1 MTLLNCTAPNEST
14 KTANENN
21 HSTNQYWRLQVAF
34 PPPEEIRMTYTTA
47 DVDMAAFHHYF
58 DEALAKI
65 RTECD
70 ATHPLYIAN
79 EAVTV
84 AAEPMVNTSPINSDW
99 VLGKFQAASPAEID
113 RAVAAAKGAKPAWA
127 AMPWQ
132 ERITLMRKAAEL
144 VRARKFEI
152 AAIMSIEVGK
162 NRFEAIG
169 DAEESADLIDYYCD
183 QMEEANGF
191 VREMNRI
198 TPIETNTDVLRPYGV
213 FACIAPFNF
222 PMALSCGM
230 SSAALIAGNTVVYK
244 PAKDAPWTGLKMYEV
259 YRDAGL
265 PAGVFNFVTGR
276 GSDIG
281 DALVL
286 HKDVDGV
293 VFTGSKKVGMRMFH
307 SLSDKWVKP
316 CLMELGGK
324 NPAIVMETA
333 DLDAAADGVSK
344 SAWGL
349 QNQKCSAC
357 SRVYVHETVVDEF
370 VEKLMARTND
380 IVIGDPTQADVYLGP
395 VINGAAVSTYEAAVA
410 QAKKDGEVLI
420 GGERLTDGDL
430 SKGHY
435 VAPTIVKA
443 PLESSLFTEEFFV
456 PILAVGTISSLDQAL
471 EEANKVEYGL
481 TAGLFSG
488 KEEEIEQFWAEIEA
502 GVTYVNKRTGATTG
516 AWPGAQPFCGWKGSG
531 GSGKGGCGP
540 YYVMQFMREQCRTR
554 VREV

>member
-1 MTLLNCTAPNEST
+1 MA
-14 KTANENN
+14 
-21 HSTNQYWRLQVAF
+21 Y
-34 PPPEEIRMTYTTA
+34 PPPAEIKVTYTTA
-47 DVDMAAFHHYF
+47 DVDMSAFHHYF

-65 RTECD
+65 RGECGV
-70 ATHPLYIAN
+70 THPLHIGN
-79 EAVTV
+79 EALTV
-84 AAEPMVNTSPINSDW
+84 DAEPIVNTSPINADW
-99 VLGKFQAASPAEID
+99 ELGRFQAATPAEVD
-113 RAVAAAKGAKPAWA
+113 LAVAAAKRAKKGWA

-132 ERITLMRKAAEL
+132 ERIVLMRKAAALIRE
-144 VRARKFEI
+144 RKFEI
-152 AAIMSIEVGK
+152 AAIMAIEVGK
-162 NRFEAIG
+162 NRFESIG

-213 FACIAPFNF
+213 FACVAPFNF

-244 PAKDAPWTGLKMYEV
+244 PAKDTPWTGLKLYEV

-276 GSDIG
+276 GADIG
-281 DALVL
+281 DSLVL

-307 SLSDKWVKP
+307 SFSEKWVKP

-324 NPAIVMETA
+324 NPAIVMDSA
-333 DLDAAADGVSK
+333 DLEAAADGVAK

-357 SRVYVHETVVDEF
+357 SRVYVHKDVMEPF
-370 VEKLMARTND
+370 LEKLIARTRD

-395 VINGAAVSTYEAAVA
+395 VINAAAVKTYEQAVTR
-410 QAKKDGEVLI
+410 AKQDGEVLI
-420 GGERLTDGDL
+420 GGERLFEGEL
-430 SKGHY
+430 AKGNY
-435 VAPTIVKA
+435 VAPTIVKT
-443 PLESSLFTEEFFV
+443 PLDSSLFTDEFFV
-456 PILAVGTISSLDQAL
+456 PILAVGEIESIDQAIA
-471 EEANKVEYGL
+471 ESNKAEYGL
-481 TAGLFSG
+481 TAGLFSTR
-488 KEEEIEQFWAEIEA
+488 EEEIEEFWAEIEA
-502 GVTYVNKRTGATTG
+502 GVTYVNKRSGATTG

-554 VREV
+554 IREA